1 MRAFPSIA
9 PSLVRLSLQH
19 RPSPALVAHFALLA
33 RLEHLECH
41 FAVDLAQVLDALP
54 PSARLRTLELEL
66 DYNLA
71 DVAALVVARLVPSPS
86 SSSLSSSSPS
96 SSSAGPLAHLERL
109 RIPRAPRAAEFR
121 EFGGAVLLDVCR
133 ERGVE
138 VEVGE
143 TVAWRTRLF
152 AD

>member
-1 MRAFPSIA
+1 VRAFPSVA

-54 PSARLRTLELEL
+54 STARLRTLELEL

-71 DVAALVVARLVPSPS
+71 DVAALVVARLVPSS
-86 SSSLSSSSPS
+86 SSSSCST
-96 SSSAGPLAHLERL
+96 SSAPGPLAHLERL

-121 EFGGAVLLDVCR
+121 EFGGAALLDVCR